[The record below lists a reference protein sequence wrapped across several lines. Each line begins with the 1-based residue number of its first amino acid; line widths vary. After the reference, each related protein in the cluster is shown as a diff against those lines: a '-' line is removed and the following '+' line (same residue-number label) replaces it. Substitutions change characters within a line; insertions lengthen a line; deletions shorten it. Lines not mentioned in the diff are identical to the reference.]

1 MKPITL
7 MLSFLLL
14 WGCDD
19 IFEQD
24 IEQAQIEVIAPKHNT
39 HTGAGEV
46 TFLWR
51 PLDGAPSYRLT
62 IVTPTFAGASRL
74 VADTTLQAD
83 SLHTPDRF
91 TLALDAGAYE
101 WCLQG
106 ANGAYRTKE
115 TVCTLTVDPV
125 KAPEPDPEIST
136 DPDDPADQDN
146 RSNSIDRSN
155 PVVNSPFP
163 GENQI
168 PRP

>member
-1 MKPITL
+1 MKSITL
-7 MLSFLLL
+7 ILTFLLL

-24 IEQAQIEVIAPKHNT
+24 IEDASIEVIAPKHNT
-39 HTGAGEV
+39 HAPAGEV

-51 PLDGAPSYRLT
+51 PLKGARSYRLT
-62 IVTPTFAGASRL
+62 IVAPGFAAASRS
-74 VADTTLQAD
+74 VTDTTLRVD
-83 SLHTPDRF
+83 SLHSADRF
-91 TLALDAGAYE
+91 TLTLDAGAYE

-115 TVCTLTVDPV
+115 TVYTLTVDPV
-125 KAPEPDPEIST
+125 PAPEPDPETST

-146 RSNSIDRSN
+146 RSN